1 MRRKFLYALLL
12 CGLVLTGCSEEQP
25 VAPAEP
31 VSAQTVSERSEA
43 LAWSIVEQAG
53 WPTEATEED
62 LATAGVTL
70 AQGQH
75 GPIHG
80 FERVQLTDDI
90 ALYSMQIQVGDGPYD
105 VMGLHRVVKERF
117 PFCPIRAK
125 KSVMF
130 VHGSPGLFR
139 EIFLTGLYSTSV
151 PSDHAMPIALAED
164 GVDVWGVDLR
174 WALVPEETEEFG
186 FMADWNTDT
195 DIADMR
201 TALGAARLIRLIT
214 GNGWRKMHFLGYSYG
229 GYIGYAYLNM
239 ETQMPRGHRHVKGF
253 INVDYHFKTDCDE
266 CQLAACGGAGYFQG
280 LLDEHTYHDSGGKFG
295 RELSRL
301 ARNAPGVPSEFYPGM
316 TNYQAAL
323 AYGSS
328 FEGEGGLVPGYHLV
342 TGEFNEAGVPIAL
355 VNVSDDFWLD
365 FIELWSPYTPVRS
378 MLELM
383 QVACDSEDLPYDD
396 HLGEINVPVLYVGA
410 GGGFGEY
417 GLHTLSLLGS
427 TDITSEVF
435 DQQSAPEY
443 RLHALGHVDLFAG
456 EQAPGWS
463 WALIRSWVADH

>member
-1 MRRKFLYALLL
+1 MPRKILYVVLL
-12 CGLVLTGCSEEQP
+12 CGLVLAGCSEEQP
-25 VAPAEP
+25 VAPTERVTGAA
-31 VSAQTVSERSEA
+31 VSDRSEA
-43 LAWSIVEQAG
+43 LAWSIVEKAG

-70 AQGQH
+70 AHGQH
-75 GPIHG
+75 CPIHG

-90 ALYSMQIQVGDGPYD
+90 ALYSMQIQVGEGPYD

-117 PFCPIRAK
+117 PFWPIRAK

-174 WALVPEETEEFG
+174 WTLVPEETQDFG

-214 GNGWRKMHFLGYSYG
+214 GNGWRKMHYLGYSYG

-239 ETQMPRGHRHVKGF
+239 ETQMPRGHRHVRGF
-253 INVDYHFKTDCDE
+253 INVDYHFKTDCEDCRE
-266 CQLAACGGAGYFQG
+266 RACVYADFYQYW
-280 LLDEHTYHDSGGKFG
+280 LDSGVYADSTGQWG
-295 RELSRL
+295 RDLSRL
-301 ARNAPGVPSEFYPGM
+301 ARSAPEDSSSFYPGM

-328 FEGEGGLVPGYHLV
+328 FEAEYGLLPGYHLT
-342 TGEFNEAGVPIAL
+342 TGEFNDAGIPTSL

-365 FIELWSPYTPVRS
+365 FMELWSPWTPVRS
-378 MLELM
+378 MLELL

-396 HLGEINVPVLYVGA
+396 HLGEIKVPVLYVGA

-417 GLHTLSLLGS
+417 GLYTLSLLGS
-427 TDITSEVF
+427 TDITSQVF
-435 DQQSAPEY
+435 DEQSAPEE